1 MKVDARSLVRA
12 WRLVRAAGVE
22 LFSADAPG
30 RLEGLRGPQGLAVD
44 PTVELSLLTALRALE
59 IEHSERPSDLARVTL
74 VATLPTTEPEVA
86 ATRDVV
92 RGLIRGAVRELLVVG
107 FSMTDPEFHALLAKR
122 ACEGVQV
129 TVVGD
134 RTSGDLAT
142 MKRGWPVQARP
153 LVALVEALPERDEFR
168 RMHGKVIVA
177 DRARAL
183 VGSAN
188 FSAGGLRAN
197 LEFGLRVEGSVAEE
211 LCRLVSGL
219 KQAGWLVDA

>member
-1 MKVDARSLVRA
+1 MKVDARSIVRA
-12 WRLVRAAGVE
+12 WKLVRAAGVE
-22 LFSADAPG
+22 LFSADARG
-30 RLEGLRGPQGLAVD
+30 RLESLRGPQGLAVD
-44 PTVELSLLTALRALE
+44 PTVEVPLLTALRALE
-59 IEHSERPSDLARVTL
+59 IEHNERSSDLAQVTL

-92 RGLIRGAVRELLVVG
+92 RGLIRGAIRELLVLG
-107 FSMTDPEFHALLAKR
+107 FSMTDPEFRELLAKR

-134 RTSGDLAT
+134 RSSGDLAT
-142 MKRGWPVQARP
+142 MKRGWPIQARP
-153 LVALVEALPERDEFR
+153 LVALVEALPDRDEFR

-177 DRARAL
+177 DRVRAL

-197 LEFGLRVEGSVAEE
+197 MEFGLRVEGAVAEE
-211 LCRLVSGL
+211 LCRLVTGL